1 MSEVVVLF
9 QIKHKTMK
17 KVLLVF
23 IILILNHSQAWTQTN
38 ISDSIST
45 AKAKTKRVDFNVMP
59 YINYNRTLDFMF
71 GAIPMMMYKLDKTD
85 TISPKSLSGISAVYT
100 TNKSYFI
107 ASFNKWYFKEDNWR
121 AQLFLATG
129 NQNAQFFVDDI
140 DVPDFYDYGTKANM
154 INFSLQRKVIK
165 ALYVGVGYAYA
176 HYDTKYED
184 DIEPGSVSHTN
195 GLQLNVMY
203 DSRDEVYYPTKG
215 DKIKLRWLNYPT
227 WFGNDINANKIISE
241 YDKYFPMRNGTDV
254 LAARFYG
261 KFGLGNIAFEQQTT
275 IGGNDIRGYSEGKY
289 RGDGLMDVQA
299 EYRYNFGKKMG
310 LVGFA
315 GLATIYGSDTQS
327 FNWKLYPGAGAGF
340 RYRAFKTEKFNVG
353 LDAAVG
359 KGDWGLYFRI
369 GEAF

>member
-1 MSEVVVLF
+1 
-9 QIKHKTMK
+9 MK
-17 KVLLVF
+17 KILLVSM
-23 IILILNHSQAWTQTN
+23 ILFLYCSSVRSQTKPDDSSA
-38 ISDSIST
+38 ISKAYTKSI
-45 AKAKTKRVDFNVMP
+45 DFNVMP

-71 GAIPMMMYKLDKTD
+71 GAIPMMMYKLDKAD

-107 ASFNKWYFKEDNWR
+107 ASFNKWYFKEDRWR
-121 AQLFLATG
+121 AQFFLATG
-129 NQNAQFFVDDI
+129 NQNAQYFVDDI
-140 DVPDFYDYGTKANM
+140 DTPDFYNYGTKTSI
-154 INFSLQRKVIK
+154 INFSLQRKIIK
-165 ALYVGVGYAYA
+165 SLYAGLGYAYA

-184 DIEPGSVSHTN
+184 NVQPSSVTHTN
-195 GLQLNVMY
+195 GLQLIMMY
-203 DSRDEVYYPTKG
+203 DTRDAVYYPTKG
-215 DKIKLRWLNYPT
+215 DKVKLRWLSYPT
-227 WFGNDINANKIISE
+227 WFGNDVNANKILSE
-241 YDKYFPMRNGTDV
+241 FNKYFPMRNGTDV
-254 LAARFYG
+254 LAARFSG
-261 KFGLGNIAFEQQTT
+261 KFGLGNIAFEQQVT
-275 IGGNDIRGYSEGKY
+275 IGNEDIRGYSEGKY
-289 RGDGLMDVQA
+289 RGDGLMDLQT

-315 GLATIYGSDTQS
+315 GVATIYGSDTES